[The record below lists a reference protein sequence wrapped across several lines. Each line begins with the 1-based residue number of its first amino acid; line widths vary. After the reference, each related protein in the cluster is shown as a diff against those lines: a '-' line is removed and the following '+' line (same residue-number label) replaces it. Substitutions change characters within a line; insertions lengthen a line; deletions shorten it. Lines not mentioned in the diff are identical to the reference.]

1 MSKLSKLQLVLLTD
15 EEVRLASAKLKQLM
29 GEPISGLL
37 QQYGISP
44 EDHFQ
49 FHPLAVRLEG
59 ARIERGLSLKAVAAA
74 LKVPKYR
81 LTETEASRTKS
92 IDPEVLIRYAFESGR
107 SLSTAQRERSRPKQ
121 ERRRFARRYHRQL
134 HRAHLP
140 LA

>member
-1 MSKLSKLQLVLLTD
+1 
-15 EEVRLASAKLKQLM
+15 M

-44 EDHFQ
+44 EDHFR

-81 LTETEASRTKS
+81 LTEIEASRTKS
-92 IDPEVLIRYAFESGR
+92 IDPEVLIRYVDYLGMKNWFGR
-107 SLSTAQRERSRPKQ
+107 WKKSNASL
-121 ERRRFARRYHRQL
+121 ARRLQITEAGNL
-134 HRAHLP
+134 TTASRATRRKRRAP
-140 LA
+140 EAERYGA